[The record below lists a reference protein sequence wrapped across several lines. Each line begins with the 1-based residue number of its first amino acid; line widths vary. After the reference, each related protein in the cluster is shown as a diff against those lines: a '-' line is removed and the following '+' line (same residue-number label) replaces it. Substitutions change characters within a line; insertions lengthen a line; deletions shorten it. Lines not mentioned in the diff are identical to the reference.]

1 MIDAGKSVRYT
12 RLFLLARQDC
22 CSRMEEA
29 YICAGNDSTDPE
41 AVGNVC
47 TSFPIYD
54 GGFINIEELPEA
66 QYLYIFRAVGT
77 NDYRL
82 NFSVARAFQSP
93 NLLENGTEI
102 IHNYSPVSG
111 EEASNLI

>member
-1 MIDAGKSVRYT
+1 MSNTSGVLKQWFVIDAGKPVSYT

-47 TSFPIYD
+47 TSFAIYD

-66 QYLYIFRAVGT
+66 
-77 NDYRL
+77 
-82 NFSVARAFQSP
+82 
-93 NLLENGTEI
+93 
-102 IHNYSPVSG
+102 
-111 EEASNLI
+111 

>member
-1 MIDAGKSVRYT
+1 
-12 RLFLLARQDC
+12 
-22 CSRMEEA
+22 MEEA

-54 GGFINIEELPEA
+54 GGFIDIEELPEA

-82 NFSVARAFQSP
+82 NLSVARAFQSP